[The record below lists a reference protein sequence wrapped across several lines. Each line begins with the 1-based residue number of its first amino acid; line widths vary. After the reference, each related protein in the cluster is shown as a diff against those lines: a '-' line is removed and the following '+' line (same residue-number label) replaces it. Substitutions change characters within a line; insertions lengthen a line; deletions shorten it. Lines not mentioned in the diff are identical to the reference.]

1 MDFRPPGHTDSRP
14 RDQEEFDMTVVSRRV
29 IARRHPI
36 GWTIVAGLALLAA
49 AAALVVVNWPTA
61 IHEVT
66 FAFSF
71 ALGS

>member
-1 MDFRPPGHTDSRP
+1 
-14 RDQEEFDMTVVSRRV
+14 MTVVSRRV

-36 GWTIVAGLALLAA
+36 GWTVVAGLALLAT

-61 IHEVT
+61 VHEVS

-71 ALGS
+71 AIGA

>member
-1 MDFRPPGHTDSRP
+1 
-14 RDQEEFDMTVVSRRV
+14 MTVVSRRV